1 MSLYPEH
8 DKLAQVEVL
17 SQAQGEILIWLKM
30 TKGISIPGTVN
41 EILAEYHGI
50 DLEKFEQERQKKL
63 QEWKR

>member
-1 MSLYPEH
+1 
-8 DKLAQVEVL
+8 L